1 MALKTLTLLLWF
13 DNFNSIQTL
22 YYVVYSHKKQGIV
35 FLYLGPL
42 GLEWE
47 LKGMHVQVFDAGAQG
62 PVESQHNIF
71 LIVFVDDFYGLI
83 LRF

>member
-1 MALKTLTLLLWF
+1 
-13 DNFNSIQTL
+13 
-22 YYVVYSHKKQGIV
+22 
-35 FLYLGPL
+35 
-42 GLEWE
+42 
-47 LKGMHVQVFDAGAQG
+47 MHVQVFDAGAQG